1 MPNLTQALR
10 VRKVLYH
17 LRGLPLPVPMTV
29 PEFVMVLLGSALALV
44 MLTAHLVASPVELV
58 VIGGVVGVVVYALRQ
73 ESVDGKTPGQWV
85 VTALRWIS
93 SPAVLVGA
101 HPDLERDLPVR
112 VDSFVVPH
120 AADELRRWTPP
131 PGSAG
136 IAGIATVRGPLIPP
150 APTRRSGAPAGR
162 GSTSDRTGFRGRSGP
177 SETDIPITQTT
188 PTPEDGDRA
197 RGSGLAAAYTAP
209 RRRGPARQ

>member
-1 MPNLTQALR
+1 VRMPNLTQALR

-29 PEFVMVLLGSALALV
+29 PEFVMVLLGSAVALV

-58 VIGGVVGVVVYALRQ
+58 VIGGLVGVVVYALRQ

-101 HPDLERDLPVR
+101 HPDLERNLPVR
-112 VDSFVVPH
+112 VDGFVVPR

-136 IAGIATVRGPLIPP
+136 IAGIGPVRGPLIPAGTDEMFRGP
-150 APTRRSGAPAGR
+150 GWLRIDQRSRGVPQPAG
-162 GSTSDRTGFRGRSGP
+162 
-177 SETDIPITQTT
+177 
-188 PTPEDGDRA
+188 PERNGHTNNSNHTHP
-197 RGSGLAAAYTAP
+197 GG
-209 RRRGPARQ
+209 Q

>member
-112 VDSFVVPH
+112 VEAFVVPH

-150 APTRRSGAPAGR
+150 GTDEA
-162 GSTSDRTGFRGRSGP
+162 FRGPGWLRIDQRSHGVPRPVGP
-177 SETDIPITQTT
+177 ERNGHTDHSNHTHP
-188 PTPEDGDRA
+188 GGR
-197 RGSGLAAAYTAP
+197 
-209 RRRGPARQ
+209 